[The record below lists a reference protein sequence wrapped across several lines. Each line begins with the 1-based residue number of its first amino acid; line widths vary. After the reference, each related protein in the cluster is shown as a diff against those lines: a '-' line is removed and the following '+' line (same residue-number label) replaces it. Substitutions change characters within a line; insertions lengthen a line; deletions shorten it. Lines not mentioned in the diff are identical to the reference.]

1 MLTYEVFGS
10 QRATN
15 AVPRRSENFDL
26 TPNLGPN
33 MKTTKIKV
41 IGSQVISAELVV
53 GLLLSIAYRMCSSL
67 AFSSEGESVID
78 GSAHFEVTRS
88 LVCVWVASNVKFIFF
103 KSNNNPLSLSAHS
116 ISRLVAFLSLLG
128 VCKEGCIQGRD
139 RRHLPMVDVAVFLFF
154 LLSSLI
160 LLIMDHNQL
169 QGSLKRSERLSKP
182 QRFFLQMDFF
192 ANFTF
197 GLMWLVF
204 PGWLLGS
211 QISGSEDNLHLTRAF
226 GAMMVGD
233 SFVSFT
239 TQKQMATN
247 EVSVFSSRAV
257 GTLAVVVFMIHT
269 QLTTSAWKT
278 PHLCFCL
285 VGVSFWAANSILGY
299 LSSKDTRTE
308 SVNDIYWRAVQK
320 NDRRLYVQ

>member
-1 MLTYEVFGS
+1 
-10 QRATN
+10 
-15 AVPRRSENFDL
+15 
-26 TPNLGPN
+26 
-33 MKTTKIKV
+33 MKNIRVKV

-67 AFSSEGESVID
+67 AFSSE
-78 GSAHFEVTRS
+78 
-88 LVCVWVASNVKFIFF
+88 
-103 KSNNNPLSLSAHS
+103 
-116 ISRLVAFLSLLG
+116 AFLSLLG
-128 VCKEGCIQGRD
+128 VCREGRIQGRD
-139 RRHLPMVDVAVFLFF
+139 RKHLPMVDVAVFLFV

-160 LLIMDHNQL
+160 LLILDHNQL
-169 QGSLKRSERLSKP
+169 QGSLKRSERPSKP
-182 QRFFLQMDFF
+182 QSFFLQMDFF
-192 ANFTF
+192 ANFIF

-247 EVSVFSSRAV
+247 EVSVFSCRAV
-257 GTLAVVVFMIHT
+257 GTLAVVVFLIHT

-285 VGVSFWAANSILGY
+285 VGVSLWAVNSILGY

-320 NDRRLYVQ
+320 NDRRLYIR